1 MRRRKSEGQRKGR
14 GREKRKGEEERERSS
29 ALGTEPG
36 NSSQIEREKKQKT
49 KLFKWKAVNFFLRRE
64 GEILVS

>member
-1 MRRRKSEGQRKGR
+1 MRKSEGQRKGR
-14 GREKRKGEEERERSS
+14 GREKRKGETDRERSS

-36 NSSQIEREKKQKT
+36 NSSQIVKKQKT
-49 KLFKWKAVNFFLRRE
+49 KLFKWKAVKIFLRRE

>member
-1 MRRRKSEGQRKGR
+1 M
-14 GREKRKGEEERERSS
+14 
-29 ALGTEPG
+29 GTEPG

-49 KLFKWKAVNFFLRRE
+49 KLFKWKAVNFFFLRRE